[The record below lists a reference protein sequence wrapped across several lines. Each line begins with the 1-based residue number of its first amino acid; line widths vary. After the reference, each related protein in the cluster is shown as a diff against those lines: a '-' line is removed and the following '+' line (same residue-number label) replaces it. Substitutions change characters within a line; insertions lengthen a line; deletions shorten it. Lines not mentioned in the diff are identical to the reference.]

1 MKYCFK
7 LPLIFKFIF
16 SLIIAFVGQAEFI
29 NAFGETDDNPQIKIL
44 RQEHDI
50 QFPNK
55 LIFRVEGHTEENIL
69 QTTLRYQ
76 ISSSGIKSYLYS
88 EFNVDPVDKKFS
100 SSVELRTS
108 GSNYIP
114 SGVQIEYFFEI
125 TTSHGSTYKT
135 RIKDFTY
142 LNPKY
147 NWMSLESDYLTIYW
161 HDIPVENVKMSV
173 KKTKLIL
180 KDISKITGLKTI
192 DPFRAVVVNN
202 PREAIETFPNI
213 SHAATRDHLYG
224 GFAFKDY
231 DLFII
236 GGIGVDGLV
245 HEGTHILVAQAID
258 SPLANIPAWLNEG
271 LAMFFES
278 PNSGRQKTL
287 NQAISKGELKPLKTM
302 STVPGK
308 PQDVRIFYAQSQD
321 VTKYLIGKYG
331 MENMASLLKE
341 LNQGTNI
348 AQAVLE
354 VYGFDLMELQ
364 KEWENSILPTFER
377 KLIVDPGTFWTSS
390 LLGSV
395 FIFALIS
402 LFIGWIKKKKNPQIE
417 DDAKEEDEIYWY

>member
-1 MKYCFK
+1 MKYRFK
-7 LPLIFKFIF
+7 LPLIYKLIF
-16 SLIIAFVGQAEFI
+16 SLIIAFVVQGEFI
-29 NAFGETDDNPQIKIL
+29 KAFGEKDNNPQVKIL

-50 QFPNK
+50 QFPDK
-55 LIFRVEGHTEENIL
+55 LTFRVEGHTKEDIL

-88 EFNVDPVDKKFS
+88 EFDVDPVDRKFS
-100 SSVELRTS
+100 SSVDLMTS
-108 GSNYIP
+108 GANYIP

-125 TTSHGSTYKT
+125 TTSHGSIYQTEK
-135 RIKDFTY
+135 KDFIY

-147 NWMSLESDYLTIYW
+147 NWLSLESDYLTIYW
-161 HDIPVENVKMSV
+161 HNIPTENVKMSV
-173 KKTKLIL
+173 EETKTIL
-180 KDISKITGLKTI
+180 KNVSKITGLKTI
-192 DPFRAVVVNN
+192 EPFRAIVVNN
-202 PREAIETFPNI
+202 PREAMEVFPNI

-245 HEGTHILVAQAID
+245 HEGTHILIAQAID

-278 PNSGRQKTL
+278 PNSGRQNTL
-287 NQAISKGELKPLKTM
+287 NRAISNGQLRPLKNM

-321 VTKYLIGKYG
+321 VTKYLIEKYG
-331 MENMASLLKE
+331 MEKMASLLKE

-348 AQAVLE
+348 DQAVIKI
-354 VYGFDLMELQ
+354 YGFDLLELQ
-364 KEWENSILPTFER
+364 KEWENSVLPTFER
-377 KLIVDPGTFWTSS
+377 KLLVDPGTFWTST
-390 LLGSV
+390 LLGGV

-402 LFIGWIKKKKNPQIE
+402 LFIGWIKKKINPQIE
-417 DDAKEEDEIYWY
+417 DDAKEEEIYWY